1 MKNKNSLLAKIIGV
15 FTVKCSRMDNVHIM
29 LMENT
34 LRFRDENRLKYVFD
48 LKGSLVDRKVKGKT
62 TNTTTLKD
70 INFRM
75 ASKVNKDLTKFEE
88 NDRKKLLEAMRK
100 DVEFL
105 RRNGFMD
112 YSLLFA
118 IESGDSQSSFMNSA
132 QDAATE
138 AGVGELI

>member
-105 RRNGFMD
+105 RRNGLMD
-112 YSLLFA
+112 YSLLLA
-118 IESGDSQSSFMNSA
+118 IERGDSQSSFMNSA